1 MPSLPPKHYAVLG
14 GGISGLTTAWYLMR
28 GAPPETKI
36 TLIEAANK
44 LGGWIQTT
52 RVGEEQVLFEQ
63 GPRTLRPSGLSG
75 LATLDMIIQLK
86 LTSSFLG
93 ISSSHSA
100 SKKRYIYY
108 PDKLNE
114 LPSSFFGALTS
125 LFTLPVLKGIIPG
138 LLREPFVPKRKL
150 HDNDKDFDDES
161 IHSFVSRRINSHI
174 ADNMISALIHGIYA
188 GDVTKL
194 SVRSTFPLLYYSE
207 RKYGSLLKAML
218 VKSNKKN
225 NDNIIPISHQ
235 DQILQR
241 TLVEQNKE
249 LLKSVQGISMY
260 SFRDGVEEL
269 VSAIESELAASE
281 KVEIIRG
288 QAVKNLSF
296 EDEIQTIQGKRIDG
310 IDHVI
315 STIPSFELKKILYH
329 SKSPSLPHLD
339 YNPAVTVA
347 VVNLAYDRPK
357 ILPVIGFGYLIPQ
370 TTPNNLNYGLGV
382 VFDSCAIP
390 EQDPKAPTVTK
401 LTVMM
406 GGHYYDDNNID
417 MENMS
422 DEEILSQ
429 AQNLVQS
436 HLDITAAPIHAL
448 VRLQKNCIPQY
459 YVGHYGRMKQ
469 LHEAIKSNERY
480 AGKLSVTGASYW
492 GVSVNDCVLNAR
504 KLVENLLSNDFKDKE
519 TMGGTRKI
527 ITGLERVEEEE
538 NISF

>member
-1 MPSLPPKHYAVLG
+1 MQSIQPKHYAVLG
-14 GGISGLTTAWYLMR
+14 GGISGLAAAWYLMR
-28 GAPPETKI
+28 GTPPKTKI
-36 TLIEAANK
+36 TLLEATNR

-86 LTSSFLG
+86 LTQSFLG
-93 ISSSHSA
+93 IPFSHPA

-108 PDKLNE
+108 PNQLNE
-114 LPSSFFGALTS
+114 LPSSFFGTLTS

-138 LLREPFVPKRKL
+138 LLREPFVPKREL
-150 HDNDKDFDDES
+150 HNNDKDFDDES

-174 ADNMISALIHGIYA
+174 ADNMISALVHGIYA

-218 VKSNKKN
+218 IKSSKKN
-225 NDNIIPISHQ
+225 NDSIIPISHQ

-249 LLKSVQGISMY
+249 LLESVQRVSIY

-269 VSAIESELAASE
+269 VKAIENELVASE

-288 QAVKNLSF
+288 QA
-296 EDEIQTIQGKRIDG
+296 IQTIQGKRING
-310 IDHVI
+310 IDHII
-315 STIPSFELKKILYH
+315 STIPSSELKKIVDNHH

-347 VVNLAYDRPK
+347 VVNLAYNRPE
-357 ILPVIGFGYLIPQ
+357 ILPVIGFGYLIPR
-370 TTPNNLNYGLGV
+370 TTPNNPNHGLGV
-382 VFDSCAIP
+382 VFDSCAMP
-390 EQDPKAPTVTK
+390 EQDPKAAAITK

-406 GGHYYDDNNID
+406 GGHYYNDNNID
-417 MENMS
+417 MGNIS

-429 AQNLVQS
+429 AQDLVQN
-436 HLDITAAPIHAL
+436 HLNITAAPIHAL

-469 LHEAIKSNERY
+469 LHEAIKSNGRY

-492 GVSVNDCVLNAR
+492 GMSVNDCVLNAR
-504 KLVENLLSNDFKDKE
+504 KLVENLLNSDFEDEKIGVTK
-519 TMGGTRKI
+519 KI
-527 ITGLERVEEEE
+527 ITGLERVEEEGIHV
-538 NISF
+538 N